1 MLESKMGCFCGYF
14 SNEITDKE
22 LFAAI
27 NDELHRQ
34 QNQIE
39 LIASE
44 NFVSREVLTALGSV
58 MTNKYAEG
66 YPGKRY
72 YCGCEHVDVAETL
85 AIDRLCKLFDCKF
98 ANVQPHSG
106 AQANLSV
113 LYALANPGDTI
124 LGMNLEMGGH
134 LTHGAAPTIS
144 GKWFKAVG
152 YGINEDGLLD
162 YNQVKKLAE
171 EHRPKVII
179 CGASSYPRKIDFKRF
194 REIADS
200 VGAYLFADIAHYAG
214 LIVAGLYPSPINY
227 ADVITSTTHKTL
239 RGPRGGVIMT
249 NNADLAKKINS
260 AVFPGVQ
267 GGPQMH
273 TIAAKAVAF
282 KEALNPEFKEYAKRV
297 LENSIAMANRLK
309 ECGLNIV
316 SGGTDSH
323 LSVVDLTKLSVNGKV
338 AAHELDKVGITC
350 NKNAIPFDKLPPFQ
364 TSGIRIGS
372 AAMTTRGLGKNEFIK
387 IADLIYKVL
396 SNYGKSCY
404 ESVKDEVKAETL
416 SLCAKFPLYK

>member
-1 MLESKMGCFCGYF
+1 MEFSGYYF
-14 SNEITDKE
+14 NNEVADKE
-22 LFAAI
+22 LFKSI
-27 NDELHRQ
+27 NDELRRQ
-34 QNQIE
+34 QSRIE

-44 NFVSREVLTALGSV
+44 NFVSREVLSALGSV

-72 YCGCEHVDVAETL
+72 YCGCECVDVAENL
-85 AIDRLCKLFDCKF
+85 AIDRLCKLFGCKF

-113 LYALANPGDTI
+113 LYALAVPGDTI
-124 LGMNLEMGGH
+124 LGMELEMGGH

-144 GKWFKAVG
+144 GKWFKPVG
-152 YGINEDGLLD
+152 YGIDRDGFLD
-162 YNQVKKLAE
+162 YDSVQKLAK

-200 VGAYLFADIAHYAG
+200 VGAYLFADVAHYAG
-214 LIVAGLYPSPINY
+214 LIVAGLYPSPMGY
-227 ADVITSTTHKTL
+227 AHVTTSTTHKTL

-249 NNADLAKKINS
+249 DDEALAKKINS

-273 TIAAKAVAF
+273 SIAAKAVAF
-282 KEALNPEFKEYAKRV
+282 GEALRPEFKEYAKHV

-309 ECGLNIV
+309 EHGLDIV

-323 LSVVDLTKLSVNGKV
+323 LSVVSLTKLSVNGKV
-338 AAHELDKVGITC
+338 ASEELDKVGLTC
-350 NKNAIPFDKLPPFQ
+350 NKNAIPFDSLPPSQ
-364 TSGIRIGS
+364 TSGLRLGS
-372 AAMTTRGLGKNEFIK
+372 AAMTTRGFGKNEFAK
-387 IADLIYKVL
+387 TADLIYKVL
-396 SNYGKSCY
+396 SNYGKSNY
-404 ESVKDEVKAETL
+404 ESVKDEVRAEV
-416 SLCAKFPLYK
+416 SGLCEKFPLYK